1 MKTIVLFIFALLL
14 LFPVSA
20 MPGNAT
26 IDGPINSV
34 KTGVL
39 PLVNSTRDPSLSWIG
54 HGLQDAMIVDLA
66 YLKNVEIMI
75 LPFDAAPLEKVI
87 AYAKEN
93 QFQHI
98 WTGEYR
104 GNAGSM
110 VVDVSVIDVS
120 SGKTVTTRRFTST
133 EENLLRDASTAVL
146 GVAHDLSMTVGKSE
160 KKRIVSRKTSSREAG
175 KLNAEWRM
183 RFNRVAE
190 NEENMGKDEQNEII
204 TQMREILMRALAKD
218 PQYAEAWANLG
229 FVYGANGQGDQA
241 QEALQKALEIKPYL
255 VSANHLMGVV
265 LLLQK
270 KGKAALAYFRKE
282 MEINPS
288 MSIHGGHFFQLL
300 LSNGEKA
307 DAKAWASRLFR
318 SSSPSARIRAIAVF
332 AEIGDKTTIPVLMG
346 ALKDPDRFVRGNA
359 VAALAYF
366 GDAPSVPASALIELL
381 EDPDKDIR
389 ITAMEALRERKEGS
403 AVPRLVAALQ
413 DREKEVRWIAAS
425 ALGVIGD
432 PSALPALR
440 EALNDHD
447 KKVRIAAAWALG
459 KMADASAVPLLKDL
473 LKDADREVR
482 EYAAMVLGETGGPA
496 AVPAL
501 IDALKDKNAM
511 VQITAAVALGKIGD
525 KTAASALV
533 EAVKTLEDFRVA
545 DALAKIQD
553 ESIVPALV
561 DALQDPDK
569 KVRENAANALGVMQD
584 KRAVPALIAALSDTE
599 IWVRARAVLALEK
612 LAERSAVP
620 ALIPLL
626 HDADPNVRGYAAG
639 ALGKLGDSSV
649 VPLLTDALKDPSQW
663 VRLSAAEALGKVG
676 DKTAIAALIAAL
688 KDRDE
693 HVQRKAAEA
702 LGKLGN
708 KTGIPVLVEALHD
721 TESWWRMEAAK
732 ALGALGEA
740 EGLYEDFHKTSDIFI
755 FNRIRTNLL
764 FPARFDLLTNARDPF
779 LKASGYYLLALK
791 AREEGRH
798 RDQLAYSSKTLTHI
812 NPKNETALSILALWL
827 KAQAEVKL
835 NTSKDAIRTMDEADQ
850 LLAYLSKKE
859 RKEHEDLFDEYTLF
873 LKGEVLAAAGAGKK
887 AQQALE
893 EALGLLARQKDYF
906 KRDQARKLE
915 AMVRTSFGALQ
926 ISMGKA
932 NLQQAVETGRD
943 YQANDSVEMENEE
956 KRYLELARQ
965 KIAEGDYE
973 AAQKLVEEL
982 NLRRANYV
990 NRRMKLTLADAAK
1003 QQSIDEY
1010 RRKEQEIEDLGRKI
1024 DTLARSKAGEES
1036 QAGPRGSDDQVR
1048 QLESERIDK
1057 RRQLQVYLT
1066 GLKKTHPDIAALLGA
1081 KPLELAAIQEQ
1092 LPEDTAILQYL
1103 MLPDKLVVFVIKK
1116 GGIDIVETPA
1126 KKADLKGKVES
1137 LRKAIFSRSK
1147 SKDSR
1152 KIQPLARELH
1162 ATLIKPIE
1170 ETQKLKGI
1178 TVLGIAPNGFLHQ
1191 LPFGVMMNSNNQ
1203 YLIDQYTLFFMNS
1216 TSMLG
1221 VALERE
1227 KHKSKGAA
1235 GLLAVS
1241 NPDGTLPAADSEV
1254 ADIAKLFDKKQVY
1267 SQKQAKKDII
1277 EKKQKDYSILH
1288 LSTHGVFNPVDSTKS
1303 YLVMADGKL
1312 TLEDIWGLPLSGTSL
1327 TVLSACETGIG
1338 DILSGDDVVSLE
1350 NAFIYAG
1357 SPTVIATLWKVAD
1370 QSTAELMTLFYR
1382 NLIKGKTKAEALTE
1396 AQRELRKTYDHPFF
1410 WAAVTLRGEWR

>member
-1 MKTIVLFIFALLL
+1 VRKIVILSTCLLILLSSTAFSKDLKLARPVKVARTAIIPFKNATGDAGLNWLSIGLAEAMTTDLQYIKGFEAKDVSGVSSVLVLDVHDIEKANSITLDALLKAARQEQFL
-14 LFPVSA
+14 KQ
-20 MPGNAT
+20 
-26 IDGPINSV
+26 I
-34 KTGVL
+34 
-39 PLVNSTRDPSLSWIG
+39 WIG
-54 HGLQDAMIVDLA
+54 TYRGDVSGVTVEIDAIEVSSGTVLTHHEFTAPLHGLLQEASKAVLDMAKQLGIAVDKDEHKRIMSIKTASVQAWKRNAEAVQYYRAYYDETLKTEEDESRKDDLLAQCQKALQDA
-66 YLKNVEIMI
+66 
-75 LPFDAAPLEKVI
+75 
-87 AYAKEN
+87 
-93 QFQHI
+93 
-98 WTGEYR
+98 
-104 GNAGSM
+104 
-110 VVDVSVIDVS
+110 
-120 SGKTVTTRRFTST
+120 
-133 EENLLRDASTAVL
+133 TA
-146 GVAHDLSMTVGKSE
+146 T
-160 KKRIVSRKTSSREAG
+160 
-175 KLNAEWRM
+175 
-183 RFNRVAE
+183 
-190 NEENMGKDEQNEII
+190 
-204 TQMREILMRALAKD
+204 D
-218 PQYAEAWANLG
+218 PTYAEAWTNIG
-229 FVYGANGQGDQA
+229 YFHMNREKTD
-241 QEALQKALEIKPYL
+241 EALKTFKKALTLKPYL
-255 VSANHLMGVV
+255 ISALAGAGMV
-265 LLLQK
+265 LAA
-270 KGKAALAYFRKE
+270 KGSGAEALPYLEQAVNLNPSLAFLYEALFASYYYSGGKDEAVALAKSLARSASASVRYETLSILAMLGDKKAALPLL
-282 MEINPS
+282 MEIVKNDAEPLVRQFAVYS
-288 MSIHGGHFFQLL
+288 LGEAGDATVVPALIAALKDADAGVRTSATQALGEIGDPAAAPALL
-300 LSNGEKA
+300 LVLTDSDKSVRFNAAEALG
-307 DAKAWASRLFR
+307 
-318 SSSPSARIRAIAVF
+318 
-332 AEIGDKTTIPVLMG
+332 EIGDKSMG
-346 ALKDPDRFVRGNA
+346 PAFLKLLKDPNPDVRWRA
-359 VAALAYF
+359 VRVLGKIRYA
-366 GDAPSVPASALIELL
+366 DAVPDLIEFLR
-381 EDPDKDIR
+381 DPDAK
-389 ITAMEALRERKEGS
+389 
-403 AVPRLVAALQ
+403 
-413 DREKEVRWIAAS
+413 VRRSAAS
-425 ALGVIGD
+425 ALGRIGD
-432 PSALPALR
+432 SRAVKPLLQILQDA
-440 EALNDHD
+440 D
-447 KKVRIAAAWALG
+447 KDVRDGVVYALG
-459 KMADASAVPLLKDL
+459 ELSSS
-473 LKDADREVR
+473 
-482 EYAAMVLGETGGPA
+482 A
-496 AVPAL
+496 AVPSL
-501 IDALKDKNAM
+501 ITMLKKEPAKG
-511 VQITAAVALGKIGD
+511 VRRTAAYALGRIGD
-525 KTAASALV
+525 
-533 EAVKTLEDFRVA
+533 
-545 DALAKIQD
+545 
-553 ESIVPALV
+553 
-561 DALQDPDK
+561 
-569 KVRENAANALGVMQD
+569 NA
-584 KRAVPALIAALSDTE
+584 AVPALIAALKDPESE
-599 IWVRARAVLALEK
+599 IRAGAAEALEAIGDKRAVPGLIEALKDSEWLVRDHAAK
-612 LAERSAVP
+612 ALGKIGDSAAVP
-620 ALIPLL
+620 ALIEALSDT
-626 HDADPNVRGYAAG
+626 HKIVRNEVAQ
-639 ALGKLGDSSV
+639 ALGAIGDRNAI
-649 VPLLTDALKDPSQW
+649 PALKKALNDREPS
-663 VRLSAAEALGKVG
+663 VRA
-676 DKTAIAALIAAL
+676 DAALAL
-688 KDRDE
+688 MQMGD
-693 HVQRKAAEA
+693 QAS
-702 LGKLGN
+702 
-708 KTGIPVLVEALHD
+708 IPVLLDVLKD
-721 TESWWRMEAAK
+721 MYGWWRFERAIKILADK
-732 ALGALGEA
+732 GETSLLYDALQKGF
-740 EGLYEDFHKTSDIFI
+740 DPRI
-755 FNRIRTNLL
+755 FNEVRKSLL
-764 FPARFDLLTNARDPF
+764 FPGSFKPLTGAKDP
-779 LKASGYYLLALK
+779 LTKAAGFYLMGLK
-791 AREEGRH
+791 AREEGRYA
-798 RDQLAYSSKTLTHI
+798 DQHGAAAEALTRI
-812 NPKNETALSILALWL
+812 NTTEHTALTLWSLWL

-835 NTSKDAIRTMDEADQ
+835 GKAGEAIRTISSAES
-850 LLAYLSKKE
+850 LLGHLTNME
-859 RKEHEDLFDEYTLF
+859 RKGYKELFAEYTLF
-873 LKGEVLAAAGAGKK
+873 MKGEVLAASGKNAEAVK
-887 AQQALE
+887 AY
-893 EALGLLARQKDYF
+893 QKAIDELSKPRKYYI
-906 KRDQARKLE
+906 DPDSLRKLE